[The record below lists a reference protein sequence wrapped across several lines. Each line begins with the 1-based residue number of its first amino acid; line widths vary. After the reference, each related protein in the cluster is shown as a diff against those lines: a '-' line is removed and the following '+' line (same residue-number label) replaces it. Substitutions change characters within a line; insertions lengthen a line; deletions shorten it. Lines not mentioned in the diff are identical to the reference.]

1 MFDSLRE
8 LKDWVLGFADSEW
21 SAVALALNSFTES
34 VFFPIPPDV
43 LLVGIAIRQPEMAI
57 WFALLATVSSVAGA
71 VVGYWLGRR
80 VGRSLLN
87 RLVSGD
93 KVEKA
98 ERLVS
103 RYGVWAILVAAF
115 TPVPYKV
122 FAILAGMLDLN
133 LRTFVVASLIGRG
146 ARFLILGILLFF
158 YGESIEEFIDENFGL
173 LTLATAAAVI
183 VGLGIFLAV
192 AQRRR
197 ARKAVS

>member
-8 LKDWVLGFADSEW
+8 LKDWVLGFADSDW

-146 ARFLILGILLFF
+146 ARFLILGFLLFF

-173 LTLATAAAVI
+173 LTVATAAAVI